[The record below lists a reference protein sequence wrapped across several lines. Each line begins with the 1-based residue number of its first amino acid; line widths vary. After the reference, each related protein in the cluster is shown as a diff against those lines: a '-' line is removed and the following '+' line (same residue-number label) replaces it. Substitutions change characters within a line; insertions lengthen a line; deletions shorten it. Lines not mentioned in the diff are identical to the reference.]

1 MNITYYEEKIAARV
15 LQAKD
20 FALSSSTCFVHSFI
34 AGKVEDSKVDFG
46 TFAAG
51 LNRHSAGLLFRRRC
65 RSGSRRGGG
74 KAAGPFCSCQG
85 RGHARHFYL

>member
-34 AGKVEDSKVDFG
+34 AGKVEDSKVHLLACFFFCLG
-46 TFAAG
+46 AG
-51 LNRHSAGLLFRRRC
+51 RLCRRRC
-65 RSGSRRGGG
+65 RSRSRRGGG